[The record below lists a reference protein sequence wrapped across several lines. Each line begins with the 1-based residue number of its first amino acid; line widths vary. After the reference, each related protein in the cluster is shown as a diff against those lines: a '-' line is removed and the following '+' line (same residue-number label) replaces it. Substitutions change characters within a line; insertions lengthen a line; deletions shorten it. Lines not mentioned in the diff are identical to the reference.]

1 MTKVKRRGT
10 FLAYIG
16 IMTAFFLIIAG
27 CAGLKSHRG
36 SSTSHDSSG
45 KDKEPSPLYYD
56 FGDVLLP
63 PELKLDTESSFVFKT
78 PGLAAGVLSLR
89 GNVEMD
95 SLIAFFENNMS
106 NDNWR
111 PVSSFKSPRTILMFQ
126 KDNRWCVINITDKG
140 FSTHVE
146 IWVAPTTSET
156 ESGLLK

>member
-1 MTKVKRRGT
+1 MTKMRHRGT
-10 FLAYIG
+10 FLAYVG
-16 IMTAFFLIIAG
+16 IMTAFILIIAG
-27 CAGLKSHRG
+27 CSGLQSKQG
-36 SSTSHDSSG
+36 SSTDSDSSG
-45 KDKEPSPLYYD
+45 KNKGPAPLYYD

-63 PELKLDTESSFVFKT
+63 PELKLDTKSSFVFQT
-78 PGLAAGVLSLR
+78 PGLAAGVLSLK

-111 PVSSFKSPRTILMFQ
+111 PVSSFKSPRTMLMFQ